1 MNDLQRHRERI
12 EEFFNNI
19 ETLSSDANTLFILTN
34 EMDFA
39 AMDVL
44 IKMLS
49 NAMVNGD
56 LPALTEHISKFCQTK
71 LGDDAIQ
78 SLIDDTQNKRGVN

>member
-12 EEFFNNI
+12 EEFFTNI
-19 ETLSSDANTLFILTN
+19 ETISNDANTLFILTN
-34 EMDFA
+34 EMDFM

-44 IKMLS
+44 MKMLR

-56 LPALTEHISKFCQTK
+56 LPELTEHISKFCQGK
-71 LGDDAIQ
+71 LGDDA
-78 SLIDDTQNKRGVN
+78 SEDLINDVLNRDIN